1 MRSKERKKMEFYIEW
16 EIPQLRS
23 INYYKCYADNE
34 EKAKK
39 LFKKA
44 HPEGRIRK
52 IESYYKR

>member
-1 MRSKERKKMEFYIEW
+1 MEFYIEW

-52 IESYYKR
+52 IESYHKR